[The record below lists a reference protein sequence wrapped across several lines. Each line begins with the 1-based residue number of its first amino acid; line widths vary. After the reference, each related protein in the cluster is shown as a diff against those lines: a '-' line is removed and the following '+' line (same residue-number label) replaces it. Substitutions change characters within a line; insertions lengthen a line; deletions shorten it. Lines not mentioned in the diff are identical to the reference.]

1 VQLPTGTVTLLFT
14 DIEGSTR
21 LWDAEPQPMAI
32 ALRRHDSI
40 MRAAIEDAAGYVFK
54 TVGDAFCAAFETA
67 QLAAEA
73 AVAAQRAL
81 GAEPWPTSR
90 PIRVRMA
97 LHTGVCEERD
107 GDYFGPVVNRI
118 ARLEA
123 VAHGGQVLLSGVT
136 GELLSDALPAGLGLR
151 DLGMHRLRDL
161 GRPEHVY
168 QLEANVLPSAF
179 PPLPSLDNPE
189 LPNNLPSV
197 LSAFIGREQELADV
211 RDLVGSARLVTLTGA
226 GGSGKT
232 RLALQA
238 AAEQIGVASDGV
250 WFADLAPLTEDDQ
263 VARAVA
269 AALGLPEQT
278 SPAEV
283 VTAALAGQE
292 SLIVLDNCEHLID
305 SAAELCG
312 RLIRRCPRV
321 RLLATSREPLGIDG
335 ERVYRV
341 PSLTLPG
348 SDAVTADELAGSD
361 AVRLFV
367 ARARMH
373 DPRFV
378 LDDTAAPLVATIC
391 RRLDGIPLAL
401 ELAAAQLSSM
411 SLAQVAARLD
421 QRFRLLTGG
430 SRNAMPRQQTLLAT
444 VDWSFGLLSQAER
457 DALTRM
463 SVFVGGFELEA
474 AEAICGSAEVDAL
487 DVMDLLG
494 SLVDKSLVVADRGS
508 ESVRYRLLETIRQYS
523 AQELVR
529 AAGEAEA
536 MRVRDRHAAYC
547 LALAEAVAPRLT
559 GPLQGR
565 YLRRLDTEWGNLR
578 AAFTHLRADARN
590 GDVLRLGVAMGRF
603 VLSRGHT
610 EVIGHLGEA
619 LAAAENVGTGPDG
632 TGAAG
637 TGTAGTGTAGTGAA
651 GTGTAGTGT
660 AGTGTAGTG
669 AAGTGAAGTG
679 ADGGGADG
687 AGVIPDDLRA
697 RAHQTVA
704 QLTALL
710 LRKEPGE
717 LPGAKR
723 HAERA
728 LELARLAGNRAV
740 EAKALSALFAL
751 AFIAGD
757 AEQAQRLSAESVVVA
772 RSTGDTQLIG
782 ELLTFAAIDAFGDEA
797 RRAHEEALANFRAS
811 GDVLFAANELHSLSG
826 IELVA
831 GRTAAARAQL
841 ELAIALVEELG
852 DEVFLFGFRSD
863 LTTMLLI
870 DGKYEQAALLLR
882 QCLLVARRTGIVLDV
897 SQVIFGA
904 ACIASWQGEH
914 RLAARLFGA
923 ADTDL
928 HAAMADGSIQW
939 TEPEQQLTSREHA
952 RLRGLMGDGPFEEA
966 FTTGAKLTRAA
977 AVELALS
984 RDGAQRFAINS
995 R

>member
-1 VQLPTGTVTLLFT
+1 MQIPTGTVTLLFT

-21 LWDAEPQPMAI
+21 MWDAEPEPMAI
-32 ALRRHDSI
+32 ALRRHDAI
-40 MRAAIEDAAGYVFK
+40 VRAAIEGAAGYVFK

-81 GAEPWPTSR
+81 GAEQWATSR
-90 PIRVRMA
+90 PIRVRMS
-97 LHTGVCEERD
+97 LHTGACEQRD
-107 GDYFGPVVNRI
+107 GDYFGPVVNRT

-123 VAHGGQVLLSGVT
+123 VAHGGQVLVSGVT
-136 GELLSDALPAGLGLR
+136 AELLSDALPDGLSLR
-151 DLGMHRLRDL
+151 DLGLHRLKDL
-161 GRPEHVY
+161 GRPEQVY
-168 QLEANVLPSAF
+168 QLDASFLPSAF
-179 PPLPSLDNPE
+179 PPLASLDNPE

-197 LSAFIGREQELADV
+197 LSAFIGREQELAEV
-211 RDLVGSARLVTLTGA
+211 RDLVGSARLLTLTGA

-238 AAEQIGVASDGV
+238 AAEQIGVATDGV

-263 VARAVA
+263 VARAVSA
-269 AALGLPEQT
+269 VLGLPDQGNHGD
-278 SPAEV
+278 A
-283 VTAALAGQE
+283 VTEALAGQDA
-292 SLIVLDNCEHLID
+292 LILLDNCEHLID
-305 SAAELCG
+305 AAAKLCD
-312 RLIRRCPRV
+312 RVIRHCPRV

-348 SDAVTADELAGSD
+348 SDAVSADDLGGSD

-378 LDDTAAPLVATIC
+378 LDDGAAPLVATIC

-401 ELAAAQLSSM
+401 ELAAARLSSM
-411 SLAQVAARLD
+411 SLAQVGARLD

-457 DALTRM
+457 DTLTRM

-536 MRVRDRHAAYC
+536 MRVRDRHAEYY
-547 LALAEAVAPRLT
+547 LTLAEAIALRLT
-559 GPLQGR
+559 GPQQGR
-565 YLRRLDTEWGNLR
+565 YLRRLDGEWGNLR
-578 AAFTHLRADARN
+578 AVFAHLRADARS
-590 GDVLRLGVAMGRF
+590 GDVLRLGVAVGRF
-603 VLSRGHT
+603 VLSRGHI
-610 EVIGHLGEA
+610 EVLSYLGQA
-619 LAAAENVGTGPDG
+619 LASADPADADAGSADTGSADTGSADLGSADLAPADAVPAE
-632 TGAAG
+632 
-637 TGTAGTGTAGTGAA
+637 
-651 GTGTAGTGT
+651 
-660 AGTGTAGTG
+660 
-669 AAGTGAAGTG
+669 
-679 ADGGGADG
+679 
-687 AGVIPDDLRA
+687 LRA
-697 RAHQTVA
+697 RAHQAVA
-704 QLTALL
+704 QLTTLL
-710 LRKEPGE
+710 LRKEPAE
-717 LPGAKR
+717 LAGAKR

-728 LELARLAGNRAV
+728 LELARMIGNAAV
-740 EAKALSALFAL
+740 EARALSALFAL

-757 AEQAQRLSAESVVVA
+757 SEQAQRLSAESVEVA

-782 ELLTFAAIDAFGDEA
+782 ELLTFAAADAFGDEA

-831 GRTAAARAQL
+831 GRTAAACAQL
-841 ELAIALVEELG
+841 EQAISLVEELG

-870 DGKYEQAALLLR
+870 DGNYERAAPLLR
-882 QCLLVARRTGIVLDV
+882 QCLLVARRTGLVLDV

-904 ACIASWQGEH
+904 ACISSLQGQH

-928 HAAMADGSIQW
+928 RAAMADGSIQW
-939 TEPEQQLTSREHA
+939 TEPEQRLTDREHA
-952 RLRGLMGDGPFEEA
+952 KLRGLMGDGPFEEA
-966 FTTGAKLTRAA
+966 FRSGAALGRAA

-984 RDGAQRFAINS
+984 QDAAQRFAINS